1 MRAKSGA
8 IKGVIWS
15 GLDRFSSQGV
25 QFIVQIILARLLAP
39 SEFGIVA
46 IASTIN
52 YIFQVINEQ
61 GFSTAL
67 MYVKDR
73 TSKDYSTVFWS
84 NIIIALISYIILFF
98 SSPLISSFFNIEQLK
113 TVIRIIGLNLFF
125 QALYLVPST
134 IFTININ
141 FKVQAKATILSAVA
155 SGIIGII
162 SAYYI
167 RSVYAI
173 VLQSLSYQIIY
184 TIAIF
189 ILSSWRPTFEFSM
202 QSFSKFFN
210 YGYKLVLSRTI
221 NVLFEDLYTF
231 GIGKVYSST
240 VLGFY
245 NRANSFKTI
254 LSKNIIHVFQR
265 VSMPMLCKEQE
276 SHENMKALLL
286 KFICTSALIIFPL
299 LAGLMVLRE
308 PLVVVLLTDTWIETA
323 NIILYTC
330 PAGFMYLLCT
340 FNRNLYN
347 STGRTDLALK
357 TELIKKIIFLLI
369 FIISIQYDFKVL
381 LYSQIIIA
389 FIELLIDSYV
399 AGGLVGLNL
408 FNELY
413 ALRKIII
420 ATIFMVLCVSIYV
433 HLISNVYLQLFGG
446 FIIGLIAYI
455 IICRLFSII
464 TLRGLL
470 RGEINFQ
477 HIL

>member
-1 MRAKSGA
+1 MEIKSDA

-39 SEFGIVA
+39 SEFGILA

-67 MYVKDR
+67 MYIKNR
-73 TSKDYSTVFWS
+73 TPKDYSTVFWS
-84 NIIIALISYIILFF
+84 NIIIASLSYTILFIT
-98 SSPLISSFFNIEQLK
+98 SPFISLFFNIEQLK
-113 TVIRIIGLNLFF
+113 IVIRFLGLNLFF
-125 QALYLVPST
+125 QAIYLVPAT

-141 FKVQAKATILSAVA
+141 FKVQAKATMTSALI
-155 SGIIGII
+155 SGVIGII

-167 RSVYAI
+167 RNVYAI
-173 VLQSLSYQIIY
+173 VLQSLTYQIIY

-189 ILSSWRPTFEFSM
+189 SLSTWRPTLEFSIE
-202 QSFSKFFN
+202 SFNKFFK

-240 VLGFY
+240 LLGFY

-254 LSKNIIHVFQR
+254 LSNNIIHVFQR
-265 VSMPMLCKEQE
+265 VSMPMLCKEQD
-276 SHENMKALLL
+276 SLSNMRILLL
-286 KFICTSALIIFPL
+286 KFISSSALIIFPL
-299 LAGLMVLRE
+299 LAGLMVLRK
-308 PLVVVLLTDTWIETA
+308 PLVLVLLTETWIETA
-323 NIILYTC
+323 DILLYTC
-330 PAGFMYLLCT
+330 PIGFMYLLCT

-357 TELIKKIIFLLI
+357 TEIIKKIIFLFI
-369 FIISIQYDFKVL
+369 FIISIQYDFKAIL
-381 LYSQIIIA
+381 WSQLIIA
-389 FIELLIDSYV
+389 FLELLIDSHV
-399 AGGLVGLNL
+399 AGGLVELNL
-408 FNELY
+408 IKEIY
-413 ALRKIII
+413 ALRKIIVS
-420 ATIFMVLCVSIYV
+420 TIIMSLCICIYT
-433 HLISNVYLQLFGG
+433 HFISNIYLQLCGG
-446 FIIGLIAYI
+446 FIVGLIVYI
-455 IICRLFSII
+455 IICRFFSII

-477 HIL
+477 NIL